1 MAVPPLGKPPR
12 FLGLKITSNRIE
24 SVLVLF
30 VFICLSLIFLA
41 NNMINFSK
49 LFEQFSDFHFFRK
62 FEQLNILMFFAN
74 LIF

>member
-41 NNMINFSK
+41 NHMINFSK
-49 LFEQFSDFHFFRK
+49 V
-62 FEQLNILMFFAN
+62 
-74 LIF
+74 LISIGVVWSLYLWIIKKPERPY